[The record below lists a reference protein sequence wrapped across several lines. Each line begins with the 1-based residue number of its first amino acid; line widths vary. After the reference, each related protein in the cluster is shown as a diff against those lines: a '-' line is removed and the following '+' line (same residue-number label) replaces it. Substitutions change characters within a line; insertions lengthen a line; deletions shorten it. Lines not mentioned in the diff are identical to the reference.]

1 MADEDLGLRPLDLST
16 DTGDEASLGLR
27 PLEDVAGLRPVAPE
41 ATSSH
46 PYLAAAAR
54 VVPALV
60 GGIGGSLA
68 GPGGALLGGA
78 AGGALG
84 ETIAQLIERRNSPGQ
99 VALSAALG
107 AIPGIPLAKSL
118 STAAKVGL
126 RTAEAAGIGA
136 AGQVASNV
144 IEGAPALENVP
155 KAALIGAP
163 FGLVGGLV
171 ERGLHIRAARRASQ
185 FETLVAQA
193 EAAPR
198 NLKDELLDVIPRG
211 PEEYTPPTPR
221 PPSEEEL
228 VAGLTGRET
237 PEQVLA
243 RRKVVGYEM
252 APRTAQGGPGV
263 YDVLHG
269 QNRFNE
275 EAAAEAL
282 AAGRQPPTGKYGTYD
297 LAPAPVE
304 QGAIDIEA
312 LRSHAIN
319 MQKVYNPEGLA
330 ERLIERSSIPAH
342 QALEVLDPLY
352 PKITAKEYETFAT
365 TGKLGPAR
373 PARRTSDV
381 GAKLMGMAPD
391 PRASDPTLPPDA
403 PTFRKELGPLQAL
416 WNYVGRNSTREIASY
431 GKFGEA
437 LANDVRTAADRTE
450 ADYARV
456 FVGDPVANV
465 RPHDYLER
473 LRALSTEDATNLGH
487 VLNDGAPARN
497 PTVAQL
503 AAETQIRTREVG
515 LRAADA
521 KLKIRN
527 RATGEIYDWVPLEGS
542 YYPNKPDFDAIEHDP
557 SARTRTIQEI
567 QADVSGKLARQGK
580 PAISAGEALNIYEQ
594 MRRNSRMEYGNLEN
608 ARLAKLS
615 TIDYDARKVLPD
627 YFEKAYKRINEAE
640 VYGPQ
645 NQRAYNKV
653 NAIGIEYGDLAATRA
668 KNYIDRITG
677 RSTLSAN
684 EQAVAQL
691 YPYGNAFEVVTKLP
705 LAFINNA
712 SQTALTTM
720 KIGYGNTFKTFQ
732 EMLTQGGQD
741 FAKLAAGTLDQIMRD
756 INGIAGPSKIS
767 EVILGK
773 LTPFAKIESFNRR
786 FAALGGKVYAEDLL
800 QRLREPGQTPVQAER
815 LRRAIREMG
824 IEPMEVLGRGAYTMD
839 ELFKAGRYLKNTTQF
854 QTGVKDLPL
863 GWTAPYGRFLAQ
875 LSNFGFKSGEF
886 IWNDVFKEAGR
897 YAASGGKAGN
907 IQPMVRYLLTAPLVG
922 EAFADV
928 SSAIKGT
935 DRPDNV
941 ALRQLENVAYIGGL
955 GIAYD
960 AWRAALYGTTSL
972 YRRLL
977 GPQISDV
984 IETLGAGVT
993 AAKQQSAKPLLRQ
1006 AKALSPV
1013 AGAIIRHTEEPK
1025 EKP

>member
-1 MADEDLGLRPLDLST
+1 MADEDLGLRPL
-16 DTGDEASLGLR
+16 EAATQTEDSDLGLR
-27 PLEDVAGLRPVAPE
+27 PLDETAGMRPVGPE
-41 ATSSH
+41 ATSAH

-60 GGIGGSLA
+60 GGIGGSVL
-68 GPGGALLGGA
+68 GPGGTLLGGA

-84 ETIAQLIERRNSPGQ
+84 EVIAQLMEKRNSPGQ

-118 STAAKVGL
+118 GTVARVGL
-126 RTAEAAGIGA
+126 RTTEAAGIGA
-136 AGQVASNV
+136 AGQVASNM
-144 IEGAPALENVP
+144 IDGRPALENVP
-155 KAALIGAP
+155 TAALVGAP
-163 FGLVGGLV
+163 FGLAGGLV
-171 ERGLHIRAARRASQ
+171 ERALHIRAAKAASP
-185 FETLVAQA
+185 FEALVSQA

-198 NLKDELLDVIPRG
+198 SHVTELLDVLPRT
-211 PEEYTPPTPR
+211 PERHLSIAPAQAT
-221 PPSEEEL
+221 EEEL
-228 VAGLTGRET
+228 LAQLMSRET

-243 RRKVVGYEM
+243 RRGVAGFEPV
-252 APRTAQGGPGV
+252 ARPTTSPRGV
-263 YDVLHG
+263 YETPQG

-282 AAGRQPPTGKYGTYD
+282 AMGRQPPQGKYGTYD
-297 LAPAPVE
+297 LAPALRE
-304 QGAIDIEA
+304 QGAIDVEA
-312 LRSHAIN
+312 LRSHAIQ

-330 ERLIERSSIPAH
+330 ERLIERSAIPAKGENNIPD
-342 QALEVLDPLY
+342 ALY
-352 PKITAKEYETFAT
+352 PKLATKEYETLAL
-365 TGKLGPAR
+365 TGKLPGAR
-373 PARRTSDV
+373 PARRTTEV
-381 GAKLMGMAPD
+381 GAKLMGMTPD
-391 PRASDPTLPPDA
+391 PRAADPTLPPGA

-416 WNYVGRNSTREIASY
+416 WNYVGKNSTREIAGY
-431 GKFGEA
+431 GKFGDA
-437 LANDVRTAADRTE
+437 LAKDVRTAADRTE

-465 RPHDYLER
+465 KPHDYLDR
-473 LRALSTEDATNLGH
+473 LRALSTDDATNLGH
-487 VLNDGAPARN
+487 VLNDGAAPRN

-503 AAETQIRTREVG
+503 AAETQVRTREVG

-527 RATGEIYDWVPLEGS
+527 RATGETYDWVPLEGS
-542 YYPNKPDFDAIEHDP
+542 YYPNRPDFDAIERDP

-580 PAISAGEALNIYEQ
+580 TGISVGEATNIYEQ

-608 ARLAKLS
+608 ARLVKLS

-640 VYGPQ
+640 VFGAQ
-645 NQRAYNKV
+645 NERAYNKV
-653 NAIGIEYGDLAATRA
+653 NAVGIEYGDLAATRA

-677 RSTLSAN
+677 RSQLNAN
-684 EQAVAQL
+684 EQAVARL

-712 SQTALTTM
+712 SQSSLTAM
-720 KIGYGNTFKTFQ
+720 KIGYGNTLKTFQ
-732 EMLTQGGQD
+732 GLMTEGGQD

-756 INGIAGPSKIS
+756 IQGIAGPSK
-767 EVILGK
+767 VADVVLRRA
-773 LTPFAKIESFNRR
+773 TPFATIESFNRR
-786 FAALGGKVYAEDLL
+786 FAALGGKIYAEDLL
-800 QRLREPGQTPVQAER
+800 ARLRDPSVSPVQAER
-815 LRRAIREMG
+815 LRRGIREMG
-824 IEPMEVLGRGAYTMD
+824 IEPMEVLGRGAYTLD
-839 ELFKAGRYLKNTTQF
+839 ELYKAGRYLKNTTQF
-854 QTGVKDLPL
+854 QTNVKDLPL

-886 IWNDVFKEAGR
+886 IWNDIFKEAGR
-897 YAASGGKAGN
+897 YAASGGKTGN
-907 IQPMVRYLLTAPLVG
+907 IQPFVRYLLTAPVVG
-922 EAFADV
+922 EVFADV

-935 DRPDNV
+935 DRPENV

-972 YRRLL
+972 YRRLV
-977 GPQISDV
+977 GPQLSDV
-984 IETLGAGVT
+984 IETVGAGVT
-993 AAKQQSAKPLLRQ
+993 AAKQGSAKPLLRQ

-1013 AGAIIRHTEEPK
+1013 AGMIIRRTEE
-1025 EKP
+1025 KP